1 MKGTP
6 VTNPA
11 QHPEPNQTTAPAPAA
26 DGKGADTKP
35 TETKADA
42 LADQG
47 FDMII
52 LGGGL
57 GALTAAYAA
66 TKQGLRPLILEERG
80 RPGGLVCSGVFGG
93 ATVDIGAESYATRTP
108 EVTDL
113 CRELGLEPVPPVSD
127 SWVWDHRRGAPVRI
141 PFGTLGIP
149 ADLDDPVFVESL
161 TAVAGPQAVARARE
175 DLTLPPEVGAD
186 ATNLADLVTAR
197 LGSAVLEAFVT
208 PFAGGIHS
216 THPSGLDP
224 RKVTPGLLEALAREG
239 SLTGAVRATRD
250 PKRPVV
256 MMPRGGMF
264 RLVDALVERILA
276 AGGRIDNHVR
286 ALHLEAGIGQDNP
299 RWVVWCKHTVS
310 NRKIPGGP
318 PEESGNA
325 FGLATD
331 RVVVALPANPAL
343 RILNSAA
350 ASMIRLRF
358 HAERARRDA
367 SVRFDAGALEAIG
380 DLTTGFELH
389 PGTPVMNVTLAVN
402 SPELDCTPHGSG
414 MLVGPPP
421 AGDPAALQAKAITHY
436 SAKWPSTMVG
446 AAPHT
451 HVLRISYGR
460 EGDPKGFVYGITV
473 ERALA
478 DASRM
483 LGVRLHESQILDS
496 RRVFWGDAMTHPD
509 LSERARIREIEAAA
523 ARVEGLDL
531 EGAWVAGTGIT
542 AVVAHGLRFNQ

>member
-1 MKGTP
+1 M
-6 VTNPA
+6 TNA
-11 QHPEPNQTTAPAPAA
+11 PEH
-26 DGKGADTKP
+26 P
-35 TETKADA
+35 TEPTTDA
-42 LADQG
+42 PKNLDNPSFVPPDQG

-57 GALTAAYAA
+57 GALAAGYAA

-108 EVTDL
+108 EVSEL

-127 SWVWDHRRGAPVRI
+127 SWVWDHRLGAPVRI

-149 ADLDDPVFVESL
+149 ADVDDPVFVESL
-161 TAVAGPQAVARARE
+161 RAVAGEAAVARARE

-197 LGSAVLEAFVT
+197 LGQAVLDAFVT

-239 SLTGAVRATRD
+239 TLTGAVRATRSRE
-250 PKRPVV
+250 KPVV

-286 ALHLEAGIGQDNP
+286 ALHLEAGVGADNP

-310 NRKIPGGP
+310 NRKFPGGP
-318 PEESGNA
+318 PEDTGNA

-343 RILNSAA
+343 KMLNSAA

-358 HAERARRDA
+358 HAEREGRDA
-367 SVRFDAGALEAIG
+367 SLRFDADALESIG
-380 DLTTGFELH
+380 DLTTDFQLH
-389 PGTPVMNVTLAVN
+389 PGTHVMNVTLAVD
-402 SPELDCTPHGSG
+402 SPELDSAPHGSG

-421 AGDPAALQAKAITHY
+421 EGDPEALRAKAITHY
-436 SAKWPSTMVG
+436 SAKWPSTMTG

-460 EGDPKGFVYGITV
+460 EGDPEGFVYGITV
-473 ERALA
+473 DRALA

-483 LGVRLHESQILDS
+483 LGVGLHESQVLDS
-496 RRVFWGDAMTHPD
+496 RRVYWGDAMGHPN
-509 LSERARIREIEAAA
+509 LEERAKIREIAGLA

-531 EGAWVAGTGIT
+531 AGAWVAGTGIT
-542 AVVAHGLRFNQ
+542 AVVAHGLKFQ